1 MKKILALALA
11 ACLALTLAAC
21 SGNTV
26 SLPQLTLPESSASE
40 SGGEQAAPETVGD
53 QEFNDDLSG
62 LCQYLEE
69 NYAVAGE
76 KEGMSYQAI
85 GAKGGYRYL
94 FTYEGGTVQA
104 EFYEFDPE
112 NLDDAAQACVDSVK
126 EKGWFQMLDNEVQAK
141 LSPNEKY
148 MMIYHDSKEKE
159 EKNAA
164 QRARV
169 EELFDAFH
177 QD

>member
-1 MKKILALALA
+1 
-11 ACLALTLAAC
+11 
-21 SGNTV
+21 
-26 SLPQLTLPESSASE
+26 
-40 SGGEQAAPETVGD
+40 
-53 QEFNDDLSG
+53 
-62 LCQYLEE
+62 
-69 NYAVAGE
+69 
-76 KEGMSYQAI
+76 
-85 GAKGGYRYL
+85 
-94 FTYEGGTVQA
+94 
-104 EFYEFDPE
+104 
-112 NLDDAAQACVDSVK
+112 
-126 EKGWFQMLDNEVQAK
+126 MLDNEVQAK

>member
-1 MKKILALALA
+1 M
-11 ACLALTLAAC
+11 
-21 SGNTV
+21 
-26 SLPQLTLPESSASE
+26 
-40 SGGEQAAPETVGD
+40 
-53 QEFNDDLSG
+53 
-62 LCQYLEE
+62 
-69 NYAVAGE
+69 
-76 KEGMSYQAI
+76 
-85 GAKGGYRYL
+85 
-94 FTYEGGTVQA
+94 
-104 EFYEFDPE
+104 
-112 NLDDAAQACVDSVK
+112 DSVK